1 MDFSPLFP
9 LSSRKMASKTS
20 GLQRK
25 LAHRLYLATMRFEG
39 MGWLALRRAL
49 LRAMS
54 GRGQGTI
61 NIFANVA
68 IDGAEGL
75 TVGNSVSFNR
85 DCNISAAG
93 GLTIGDHVSIGH
105 GTTILTV
112 EHGFADPDVP
122 IQLQP
127 IEYQSVMIGN
137 NVWIGARVIILAGIS
152 LAPGTIVGAGAVVTK
167 AVEEPNCTIA
177 GNPAQIIKRRGN
189 PAEAV
194 G

>member
-1 MDFSPLFP
+1 
-9 LSSRKMASKTS
+9 
-20 GLQRK
+20 
-25 LAHRLYLATMRFEG
+25 
-39 MGWLALRRAL
+39 
-49 LRAMS
+49 MS